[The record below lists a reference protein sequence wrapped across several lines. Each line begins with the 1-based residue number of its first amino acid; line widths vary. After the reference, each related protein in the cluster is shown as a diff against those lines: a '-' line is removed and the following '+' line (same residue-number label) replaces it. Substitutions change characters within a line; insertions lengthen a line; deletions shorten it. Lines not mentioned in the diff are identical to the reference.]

1 MIKFEHDLVEGQI
14 VYVNPDNIGFIT
26 AGQKAKTTVISIQG
40 CGEIPVK
47 GSLDEVMTVIKQ
59 ALGGN

>member
-14 VYVNPDNIGFIT
+14 IYVNVNNVGFIT

-40 CGEIPVK
+40 CGEVPVK
-47 GSLDEVMTVIKQ
+47 GTLEEVMTVIKQ